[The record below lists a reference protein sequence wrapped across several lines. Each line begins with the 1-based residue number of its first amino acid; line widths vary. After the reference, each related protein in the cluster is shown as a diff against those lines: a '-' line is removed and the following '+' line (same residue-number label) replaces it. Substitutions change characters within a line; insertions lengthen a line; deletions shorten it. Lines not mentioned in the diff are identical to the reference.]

1 MLIFDQAL
9 LKGDSGAADAM
20 LLQERCRQR
29 LQWMDTIV
37 NGPAAVVKKE
47 ELGGQKGVKCTA

>member
-9 LKGDSGAADAM
+9 LKGDSGAAGAM

-29 LQWMDTIV
+29 LWGMGTIV
-37 NGPAAVVKKE
+37 NRPAAVVKKI
-47 ELGGQKGVKCTA
+47 ELGSQKGG

>member
-9 LKGDSGAADAM
+9 LKGDSGAAHAM

-29 LQWMDTIV
+29 LWEMGTIV
-37 NGPAAVVKKE
+37 NRPAAMVKKE
-47 ELGGQKGVKCTA
+47 ELGGQKGG